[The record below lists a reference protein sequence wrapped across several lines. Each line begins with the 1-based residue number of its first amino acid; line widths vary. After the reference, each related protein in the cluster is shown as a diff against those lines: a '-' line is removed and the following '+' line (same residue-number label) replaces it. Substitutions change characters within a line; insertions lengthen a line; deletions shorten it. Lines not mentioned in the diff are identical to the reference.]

1 MKAAQASAY
10 LNGRYYVIVEDINEN
25 LYETLNHLI
34 FLMPSVKKNREN
46 FQIIMEDIM
55 MKIAP
60 IAYK

>member
-10 LNGRYYVIVEDINEN
+10 LNGRTMLLLKILTKTYMNPKSSDF
-25 LYETLNHLI
+25 LNA
-34 FLMPSVKKNREN
+34 SVKKNREN

>member
-1 MKAAQASAY
+1 MEAY
-10 LNGRYYVIVEDINEN
+10 SNAVRRLLFMNRQFD
-25 LYETLNHLI
+25 

-55 MKIAP
+55 MKITP